1 MYQIIKK
8 NNGEQTNDKNVENLT
23 RNPIATSLA
32 QSYGLA
38 IQNVSWEDTARFKGS
53 CWGPNIS
60 DMTLEC
66 NGKNMPVIR
75 RPNLADLTCDV
86 GSDNFSVSVG
96 NEKGEKGEKGKTISL
111 KEYIT
116 NIMNYTDCKR
126 DEGGDLWLERDEK
139 LLLSSQACILPL
151 KDGQVNFSVK
161 LYNYQSSDSEPAV
174 LVILASS
181 QGTSCQVITGRDNL
195 YFNDNG
201 QGYKFKA
208 VRLEDDRKARGVET
222 KGEMT
227 IEEKARNVLYIYQI
241 PLKIERKSR
250 GAVCCFSMGSSAL
263 CNTKSALCDAGGE
276 EEYSLENC
284 YFASDFPDNREFC
297 RSTKSRGFDHAMI
310 EKGEHTGK
318 YKGIG
323 GKRLVRDTN
332 YPIRLT
338 LQYYYVSDTCEITE
352 NLIKSISTQLEKS
365 YTLGENKGSLVMG
378 KTERVTEPKELPIK
392 NDTKYS
398 FFQLS
403 NVV

>member
-1 MYQIIKK
+1 MYQTVRE
-8 NNGEQTNDKNVENLT
+8 NNNNEKIENLT
-23 RNPIATSLA
+23 RNSIATSLA
-32 QSYGLA
+32 QSYGLV

-75 RPNLADLTCDV
+75 RPNLADLTCDI
-86 GSDNFSVSVG
+86 SCENFSVSVG
-96 NEKGEKGEKGKTISL
+96 NEKGEKGKTISL

-116 NIMNYTDCKR
+116 NIERYTDCKKDSDR
-126 DEGGDLWLERDEK
+126 EGGLNGNLWLERDEK

-161 LYNYQSSDSEPAV
+161 LYNYQSTESEPAV

-208 VRLEDDRKARGVET
+208 VRLEDDRKARGMDT

-227 IEEKARNVLYIYQI
+227 AEEKARNVLYIYQI
-241 PLKIERKSR
+241 PLKVERKSR
-250 GAVCCFSMGSSAL
+250 GGPVCCFSMGSSAL
-263 CNTKSALCDAGGE
+263 CDTGS
-276 EEYSLENC
+276 YSNLENC
-284 YFASDFPDNREFC
+284 YFASDSNNETREFC
-297 RSTKSRGFDHAMI
+297 RSTRSRGFDHAMI

-318 YKGIG
+318 YKGVN

-352 NLIKSISTQLEKS
+352 NLMKSISTQLEKS

-392 NDTKYS
+392 TDTKYS

-403 NVV
+403 NVA